1 MINLSRN
8 FAIVFLIVNIL
19 CFFEIM
25 FSQTNTSEFEHIA
38 VEQGGLQGRVFVV
51 LQDSRGFMW
60 FGTADGLIRYD
71 GYEFKVFK
79 HNPDDE
85 TSISNNF
92 IIAIHEDK
100 SGMLWIGTEG
110 GGLNQYDKATGRFTR
125 YTHRSKDPN
134 SLSNNIV
141 TAVLEDKSGNLWIGT
156 YGGGLNQ
163 FDRNSQQFLRFTDKQ
178 NLLNNVIFDI
188 VQDSNHNLWL
198 NTGKG
203 LSKFNTKSKRFRD
216 YSETPRPQDHEI
228 QPEVSLDGE
237 NEEKFSQKTDQLN
250 DFPPDS
256 INDNIRLP
264 SVVLTDF
271 QLFNKS
277 VPVGLDTS
285 TGRSILN
292 KTITET
298 NEIELTYK
306 DNIITFEFAALDFQ
320 YPEKNKFA
328 YMLEGFDREWT
339 YTDASRRFA
348 TYTNLDPGE
357 YIFRIKGSNSDGIWN
372 ETGTSLKI
380 IVTPPW
386 WETWPVYLLYF
397 IFVLSLLYGL
407 RHYELNREMWKN
419 QSKLDEVKLKE
430 RAEIDQLKSRFFANI
445 SHEFRTPLTLILGP
459 LENIKSITS
468 SREIQ
473 KQTTMIKKN
482 ASRLL
487 ILVNQLLD
495 LSKLD
500 AGKLTLRASP
510 GNIVLF
516 VKGIVLFFKSF
527 ADQKDI
533 SLTVKCSN
541 SDIQIYFD
549 RDKMAKIL
557 NNLLSNALKFTPEG
571 GKITIHITPAE
582 QNFVEIKIRD
592 TGIGISKDELPK
604 LFNRFYQVDSPKTK
618 EYKGTGIGLALSKEL
633 VELHHGSIHVRSQKE
648 GPDHIGAG
656 WTEFTIKLPG
666 GKEHLKADEVDQ
678 IQAVKEGMAS
688 AEEEDFTRP
697 EFSILEPNEYSVIK
711 DAETVEL
718 VDWGRYMEEDK
729 ILILVVED
737 HADLRQYIKESLGN
751 NFIIKEA
758 PNGEQGL
765 REARRLI
772 PDLIISDIMM
782 PKMDGNELTRILKQ
796 DEKTS
801 HIPIILLTAKSE
813 HESKLESLEIGADD
827 YITKPF
833 DRKELQLRVK
843 NLIDMRKKFQEK
855 YARGDYIPRKEP
867 RKFNNLE
874 EKFMTRITEIIEN
887 HISEE
892 EFSIEQFAEEMY
904 MSRMQLHR
912 KLRALTGKSAS
923 LYIRSFRLLRS
934 RKMIEEGRGNV
945 SEIAYSV
952 GFSSPAYFTRCFKKE
967 FGIPPSEFS
976 G

>member
-1 MINLSRN
+1 MKNLSRT
-8 FAIVFLIVNIL
+8 FAIVFLLMNIL
-19 CFFEIM
+19 RFSGNIY
-25 FSQTNTSEFEHIA
+25 SQTTTSEFEHIA
-38 VEQGGLQGRVFVV
+38 AEQGGLHGSVFVV

-60 FGTADGLIRYD
+60 FGTTDGLIRYD
-71 GYEFKVFK
+71 GNKFRVFK

-92 IIAIHEDK
+92 VITLHEDK

-110 GGLNQYDKATGRFTR
+110 GGLNKYDKATDRFTR
-125 YTHRSKDPN
+125 YIHKSNEPN
-134 SLSNNIV
+134 SLSNNTV
-141 TAVLEDKSGNLWIGT
+141 TTILEDESGSLWLGT
-156 YGGGLNQ
+156 YGGGLNK
-163 FDRNSQQFLRFTDKQ
+163 FDPNSQQFLRFIDQ
-178 NLLNNVIFDI
+178 QDLLNNVIFDI
-188 VQDSNHNLWL
+188 VQDNNHNLWL

-203 LSKFNTKSKRFRD
+203 LSKFNTKTKIFRD
-216 YSETPRPQDHEI
+216 YSETDKRQDYEF
-228 QPEVSLDGE
+228 Q
-237 NEEKFSQKTDQLN
+237 EKANLERGKKGKISQKTN
-250 DFPPDS
+250 KFISFPPDS
-256 INDNIRLP
+256 INDNIRIP
-264 SVVLTDF
+264 SVVITDF

-285 TGRSILN
+285 TGRSILH

-298 NEIELTYK
+298 DEIELTYK
-306 DNIITFEFAALDFQ
+306 DYIITFEFAALDFQ
-320 YPEKNKFA
+320 FPEKNKFA
-328 YMLEGFDREWT
+328 YMLEGFDRGWT
-339 YTDASRRFA
+339 YTDASRRSA

-357 YIFRIKGSNSDGIWN
+357 YTFWVKGSNSDGIWN

-386 WETWPVYLLYF
+386 WETWQIYLLYL
-397 IFVLSLLYGL
+397 IVVLSVLYGL
-407 RHYELNREMWKN
+407 RRYELNREMWKN

-430 RAEIDQLKSRFFANI
+430 RAEIDQMKSRFFANI

-459 LENIKSITS
+459 LEKIKANIS

-473 KQTTMIKKN
+473 KQMILIQKN

-500 AGKLTLRASP
+500 AGKLTLNASP

-516 VKGIVLFFKSF
+516 VKGIVMFFKSL

-533 SLTVKCSN
+533 SLKVVTSN

-557 NNLLSNALKFTPEG
+557 NNLLSNALKFTSEG
-571 GKITIHITPAE
+571 GKITVHITHAE
-582 QNFVEIKIRD
+582 RNFVEIKIRD
-592 TGIGISKDELPK
+592 TGIGILKDELPR
-604 LFNRFYQVDSPKTK
+604 LFNRFYQVDSIKAK
-618 EYKGTGIGLALSKEL
+618 EHKGTGIGLALSKEL
-633 VELHHGSIHVRSQKE
+633 VELHQGSISVRSQKE
-648 GPDHIGAG
+648 DPDHVGTG

-666 GKEHLKADEVDQ
+666 GKDHLKAEEIDPK
-678 IQAVKEGMAS
+678 QAVKEDMAS
-688 AEEEDFTRP
+688 AEEEDFTPWP
-697 EFSILEPNEYSVIK
+697 EFSILESNELSEIN
-711 DAETVEL
+711 DAEPGEL
-718 VDWGRYMEEDK
+718 GLNVEEDK
-729 ILILVVED
+729 TLILVVED
-737 HADLRQYIKESLGN
+737 HTDLRQYIKDSLGN

-758 PNGEQGL
+758 PNGEQGV

-772 PDLIISDIMM
+772 PDIIISDIMM

-801 HIPIILLTAKSE
+801 HIPIILLTAKFE

-833 DRKELQLRVK
+833 DHKELQLKMK
-843 NLIDMRKKFQEK
+843 NLIDMRKKFQKK
-855 YARGDYIPRKEP
+855 YGRGDYIPRKEP
-867 RKFNNLE
+867 RGLNNLE
-874 EKFMTRITEIIEN
+874 EKFMARVIEIIEN

-892 EFSIEQFAEEMY
+892 DFNIEQFAEEMY

-923 LYIRSFRLLRS
+923 LYVRSFRLLRS
-934 RKMIEEGRGNV
+934 RKMIEDGMGNI

-967 FGIPPSEFS
+967 FGVPPSEFS